1 MKPSSHP
8 ESTQAAPT
16 RYAPSVP
23 MSVYRELAAELRTN
37 KAVIDS
43 LNSRNEQLLKQNQ
56 RLKREIHQVVQAA
69 LTLGQAAGVAR
80 PASQNG
86 LGTPPLSAPPYSEA
100 KESFPNEAA
109 SDTLANLAR
118 TKGQSKR
125 QKDESKDASSLSS
138 SEEAPTI
145 YEPLILP
152 APATPKATRHRVPRP
167 IGESQATDRSNSE
180 RSGKKQLLKSAK
192 NTSRQPQPNSQS
204 ESPFSAVMPK
214 LFTEQSGDYRSSIL
228 EKSDEKEIGGIWLA
242 LSIILIIVTAF
253 GAGFL
258 IMKPLLNER

>member
-1 MKPSSHP
+1 MKPSPHP
-8 ESTQAAPT
+8 ESTQSAPT

-23 MSVYRELAAELRTN
+23 MSVYRELATELRTN

-80 PASQNG
+80 PASKELLSNDP
-86 LGTPPLSAPPYSEA
+86 TP
-100 KESFPNEAA
+100 
-109 SDTLANLAR
+109 DTLASLAR
-118 TKGQSKR
+118 TQSKR
-125 QKDESKDASSLSS
+125 HKDESSDASAQPSAPVD
-138 SEEAPTI
+138 EVPTI

-152 APATPKATRHRVPRP
+152 TQPATPKATRNRVPRP
-167 IGESQATDRSNSE
+167 ISDVQGAE
-180 RSGKKQLLKSAK
+180 RLSKKPPKSAK
-192 NTSRQPQPNSQS
+192 NASRQPLTGSQPQTGSQS
-204 ESPFSAVMPK
+204 ATPFSAVMPK